1 MPRTIPN
8 FVVLYKWKRR
18 HAHQQSVYVFIFSTW
33 HFLPRRSFP
42 HYIISYLVVQIQ
54 CTFVNTQFQKSLTP
68 TLLSQSSSYLLP
80 LSVIPSVFHLIY
92 NCQLSRSTTGIVGIS
107 QISSDGCASSGSRNS
122 HGSAWLFWKLSIIK
136 PAAICSE
143 RYFSPAHQPL

>member
-8 FVVLYKWKRR
+8 FVVLYKGKRR

-54 CTFVNTQFQKSLTP
+54 YTFVNTQFQKSLTP

-80 LSVIPSVFHLIY
+80 LSVIPSVFHLVY

-107 QISSDGCASSGSRNS
+107 QISSEPLVSPKIMSGDRVGAPIRTALALSGCSLTTCFMR
-122 HGSAWLFWKLSIIK
+122 
-136 PAAICSE
+136 
-143 RYFSPAHQPL
+143 FS